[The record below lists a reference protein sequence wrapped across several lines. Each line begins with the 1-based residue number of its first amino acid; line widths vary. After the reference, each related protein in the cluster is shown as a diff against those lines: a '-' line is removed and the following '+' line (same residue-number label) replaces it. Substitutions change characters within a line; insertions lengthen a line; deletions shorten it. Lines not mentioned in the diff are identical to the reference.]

1 MTSRHASCL
10 HFVVVICLASI
21 YSTVN
26 AQSQISSAPN
36 PEPRR
41 MVILN
46 VRVTDSTNH
55 AVVDVNQDAFSVTE
69 DGVAQ
74 KITFFSKAI
83 IPLSY
88 GLLIDNSASLRTQL
102 NAVIQTGAKIVDSNK
117 QDDETFIV
125 RFISRDKIETV
136 QEVTSDKRLLIGAL
150 ANLYV
155 EGGQTA
161 IIDALYLSV
170 EKLAKRMTESK
181 LRRQALILITDG
193 EERSSFYKQAQLFEL
208 LAKNDIQIYV
218 VGFAN
223 ELTGKTKTRA
233 VELLT
238 RLATDTGGR
247 VFFPQS
253 LGELAHIADQI
264 VSDIRTQ
271 YVIGYVPSGNGAD
284 NSFHKVQVSIANNPE
299 QEKRIAISRV
309 GYSAS
314 GKD

>member
-1 MTSRHASCL
+1 MTSREKPCL
-10 HFVVVICLASI
+10 FSAIVICLASAC
-21 YSTVN
+21 STVY
-26 AQSQISSAPN
+26 AQSQTSSAPN

-46 VRVTDSTNH
+46 VRVTDSMNH

-74 KITFFSKAI
+74 KITLFSKEVV
-83 IPLSY
+83 PLSY
-88 GLLIDNSASLRTQL
+88 GLLIDNSGSLRTQL
-102 NAVIQTGAKIVDSNK
+102 SAVVQTGAKIVDGNK
-117 QDDETFIV
+117 PDDETFIV
-125 RFISRDKIETV
+125 RFISSDKTKTV
-136 QEVTSDKRLLIGAL
+136 QDVTSDKRLLMEAL
-150 ANLYV
+150 SSLYV

-161 IIDALYLSV
+161 LIDALYISV
-170 EKLAKRMTESK
+170 EKLAKRKTESK

-208 LAKNDIQIYV
+208 LANNDIQIYV
-218 VGFAN
+218 VGFTN
-223 ELTGKTKTRA
+223 ELKGRTKTRA
-233 VELLT
+233 GELLT

-247 VFFPQS
+247 VFFPRS
-253 LGELAHIADQI
+253 LGELAPVADEI

-271 YVIGYVPSGNGAD
+271 YVIGYVPSGNRAD

-299 QEKRIAISRV
+299 QEKRIAITRV

-314 GKD
+314 GKN